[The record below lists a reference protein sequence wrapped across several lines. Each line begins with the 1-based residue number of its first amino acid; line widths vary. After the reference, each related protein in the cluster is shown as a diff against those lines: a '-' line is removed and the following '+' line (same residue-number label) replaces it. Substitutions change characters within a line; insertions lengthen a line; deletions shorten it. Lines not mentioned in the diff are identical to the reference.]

1 MKTASLAPASLSRL
15 FESCLGKG
23 FSETEDISQ
32 CSSAIATMMAIES
45 QYVFGAATLVPQQVE
60 ITSGHAANCQ
70 RCQHQKGGE
79 KRKNPLT
86 GYF

>member
-1 MKTASLAPASLSRL
+1 
-15 FESCLGKG
+15 
-23 FSETEDISQ
+23 
-32 CSSAIATMMAIES
+32 MMAIES